1 MKKYDIVVSHVIDDF
16 VWNVYERST
25 EQIIETFFF
34 EEDARDYAKF
44 LERGGGFD
52 GFTPSF
58 MLTISPDLDV
68 NAKFEQL
75 MA

>member
-1 MKKYDIVVSHVIDDF
+1 MRKYAIVASHVLDDYI
-16 VWNVYERST
+16 WNVYEIAT
-25 EQIIETFFF
+25 EQVIESFFF
-34 EEDARDYAKF
+34 EEDARNYAKF
-44 LERGGGFD
+44 LEGGGGFE

-58 MLTISPDLDV
+58 MLTIIPDLDV